1 MAHGVEAASWW
12 NVHARHKTWSGYELT
27 MNDGMKGILAQAC
40 SLVFAV
46 CALGGE
52 VRPMGFRPTLH
63 HTRIVRADGEK
74 PIRRMRAA
82 PLPSSWDSREHGWVT
97 PIRDQSP
104 FGTCWAFAANAVIE
118 TQLLKMGRGTWDLS
132 EKNMVELNGF
142 ELDKDDGG
150 NYEIAAAYLLR
161 WGGSVA
167 ESNDVY
173 RSRKD
178 WDANP
183 SLPLD
188 PAIHIQ
194 NVVWVPALDGT
205 EESRSEL
212 KSAIMEYGA
221 VAVSCY
227 WDFDS
232 ENGSAYFCNESA
244 DCNHAVVVV
253 GWDDSYSTNNF
264 LASRR
269 PPGDGAWI
277 IKNSWGVASGD
288 CGFWHISYYDKK
300 FGSGN
305 GVVFIPAAA
314 EENYT
319 AVYGYNKHGLTY
331 DIVAAYP
338 NRRHYN
344 LQAAVFTSGWNE
356 ELAAVGIYAV
366 TMTAPYEISI
376 YTNVTRNASTPI
388 AGGVLACRTT
398 GTLTHAGFSTVS
410 LPSSLVL
417 ADGSNFSV
425 VYRQTGNVQSVLV
438 DCTCIDICY
447 PNHHLGE
454 SYFGYAGENGEADM
468 WFDGADPQVVNQVDH
483 TDVAWGAC
491 IKAFTRTTVSARK
504 GDAPGETENGTA
516 ALADFAAS
524 NSAAY
529 AQHGETFGAFANI
542 VGANGRTLWTS
553 WLAGFDPAR
562 PSDDSLSVSIAVTN
576 SMPSISW
583 TPNLGDA
590 RTYTIWG
597 RSDLSPTNNWETLTG
612 NVVGAGPHHFFKVSV
627 AQP

>member
-1 MAHGVEAASWW
+1 MELRPQAGGMFMQGTRHGVAMSMTVS
-12 NVHARHKTWSGYELT
+12 N
-27 MNDGMKGILAQAC
+27 GMKRILAQAC
-40 SLVFAV
+40 SVVFAV

-52 VRPMGFRPTLH
+52 VRPMGFRSTLH
-63 HTRIVRADGEK
+63 HTNIVRTDGEK

-173 RSRKD
+173 RSRTD

-183 SLPLD
+183 SLPLA

-194 NVVWVPALDGT
+194 NIVWVPALDGT
-205 EESRSEL
+205 EESRNEL

-221 VAVSCY
+221 VAVSCH
-227 WDFDS
+227 WNFGI
-232 ENGSAYFCNESA
+232 ENGSAYCYNGSA

-264 LASRR
+264 RASCC
-269 PPGDGAWI
+269 PSGNGAWI
-277 IKNSWGVASGD
+277 IKNSWGVTSGD
-288 CGFWHISYYDKK
+288 YGFWYISYYDTK

-305 GVVFIPAAA
+305 GVVFIPATA
-314 EENYT
+314 EESYT
-319 AVYGYNKHGLTY
+319 AVYGYDKHGLTY
-331 DIVAAYP
+331 DIAAAYP
-338 NRRHYN
+338 SRRHYN

-366 TMTAPYEISI
+366 TMTTPYEISI

-388 AGGVLACRTT
+388 SGGVLACRTT
-398 GTLTHAGFSTVS
+398 GTLTHAGFSTIS
-410 LPSSLVL
+410 LPVSLVL

-425 VYRQTGNVQSVLV
+425 VYRQTGNFKSVLV
-438 DCTCIDICY
+438 DCTCIDVCY
-447 PNHHLGE
+447 PNHKPGE

-468 WFDGADPQVVNQVDH
+468 WFDGADSDVVNQVDH

-491 IKAFTRTTVSARK
+491 IKAYTRTTASARE

-529 AQHGETFGAFANI
+529 AQYAETFGAFANI
-542 VGANGRTLWTS
+542 VGANGRTLWAS

-562 PSDDSLSVSIAVTN
+562 PSDNSLSVSIAVKN
-576 SMPSISW
+576 SIPSLSW

-597 RSDLSPTNNWETLTG
+597 RSDLSQTNDWEALTENAIG
-612 NVVGAGPHHFFKVSV
+612 TGPYHFFKVSV
-627 AQP
+627 GQP